1 MSMKL
6 PKPIA
11 DYYAAEG
18 KDGAA
23 TARCFTE
30 DAIVVDE
37 RRNHVGREAIQAWKT
52 EVTAKY
58 HPVSEPLA
66 VVDEGGRIVV
76 TSRVSGDFPGS
87 PIDLRHA
94 FVLEAGAIARLE
106 IVP

>member
-1 MSMKL
+1 MAVDL

-11 DYYAAEG
+11 DYFAAEG
-18 KDGAA
+18 KDGSA

-30 DAIVVDE
+30 DAVVVDE
-37 RRNHVGREAIQAWKT
+37 RRNHVGRVAIEAWKT
-52 EVTAKY
+52 EVSTKY
-58 HPVSEPLA
+58 HAVSEPMA
-66 VVDEGGRIVV
+66 VVEEGGRVIV